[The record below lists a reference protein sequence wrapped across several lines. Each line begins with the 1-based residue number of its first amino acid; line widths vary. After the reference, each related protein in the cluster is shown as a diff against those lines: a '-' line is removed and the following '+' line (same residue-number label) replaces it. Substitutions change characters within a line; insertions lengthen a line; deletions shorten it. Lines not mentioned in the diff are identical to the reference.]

1 MRRGSTRF
9 VRAGGLHHFGLTA
22 DKTAGALTLALALE
36 PGAPARALRVDARST
51 GVAEGGVR
59 IEVDLAGEPRQLGG
73 LWPAAVPPPA
83 SLAARSELSILRDGQ
98 MTATGRLT
106 VVAAAT
112 PAVIDF
118 ASRYDARGGRL
129 TVPRYALDWGADVHL
144 EGQAEVT
151 AGLRISG
158 TARGTVD
165 GSPFGGRATYETT
178 SGALD
183 GEVTVESFSMLR
195 VSRRLGASPA
205 PGEATARSVV
215 ARFSSVAG
223 AHRPTARIDL
233 LARGLTATAL
243 RSFPLDAA
251 LEATVTLA
259 PDADPR
265 RLARVNAATLTLT
278 RQGESVGVLTGA
290 SRGDALWPL
299 AVDGKVDDLGRV
311 APALPLA
318 AMLSGSARIVGEVR
332 SADSL
337 EFQGTLTANLPR
349 AQVVLGAP
357 VVLTNVRA
365 TVPVASGET
374 ADTPAGSVTVE
385 HVAGY
390 GLALGQATSTARIAD
405 GRLLL
410 PDISYTQY
418 GGQGRGWLEAAL
430 DGRPAPFRTRLEGQ
444 GVDLARFVRESG
456 SNVAHLAGK
465 VRYLASVQYTTPDG
479 LVALVRTDSEDGGEV
494 GIDAIERLLESAA
507 VQAESSGVLRLTLE
521 NLRVFQYESLEGE
534 LRLSRGD
541 GRVDLTLRGKKRLG
555 IFPAPVEA
563 INVRNVPLAV
573 LARTFTR
580 GTTP

>member
-1 MRRGSTRF
+1 MS
-9 VRAGGLHHFGLTA
+9 VRARRSLIV
-22 DKTAGALTLALALE
+22 LALA
-36 PGAPARALRVDARST
+36 
-51 GVAEGGVR
+51 
-59 IEVDLAGEPRQLGG
+59 
-73 LWPAAVPPPA
+73 
-83 SLAARSELSILRDGQ
+83 
-98 MTATGRLT
+98 ATVT
-106 VVAAAT
+106 VAAL
-112 PAVIDF
+112 AV
-118 ASRYDARGGRL
+118 AWYVL
-129 TVPRYALDWGADVHL
+129 
-144 EGQAEVT
+144 
-151 AGLRISG
+151 
-158 TARGTVD
+158 
-165 GSPFGGRATYETT
+165 
-178 SGALD
+178 
-183 GEVTVESFSMLR
+183 GEE
-195 VSRRLGASPA
+195 RRLGRLLTGVLASRTGLPISVERA
-205 PGEATARSVV
+205 AMDGSRLRLRGVRLPATAGRPLDVRIGEVEVIGGVLPLLAPSGRRVSAV
-215 ARFSSVAG
+215 AR
-223 AHRPTARIDL
+223 
-233 LARGLTATAL
+233 AT
-243 RSFPLDAA
+243 
-251 LEATVTLA
+251 
-259 PDADPR
+259 
-265 RLARVNAATLTLT
+265 
-278 RQGESVGVLTGA
+278 
-290 SRGDALWPL
+290 
-299 AVDGKVDDLGRV
+299 
-311 APALPLA
+311 
-318 AMLSGSARIVGEVR
+318 
-332 SADSL
+332 
-337 EFQGTLTANLPR
+337 
-349 AQVVLGAP
+349 
-357 VVLTNVRA
+357 
-365 TVPVASGET
+365 
-374 ADTPAGSVTVE
+374 SVTVPE
-385 HVAGY
+385 IAGGPPDAAGLDALRVAGY